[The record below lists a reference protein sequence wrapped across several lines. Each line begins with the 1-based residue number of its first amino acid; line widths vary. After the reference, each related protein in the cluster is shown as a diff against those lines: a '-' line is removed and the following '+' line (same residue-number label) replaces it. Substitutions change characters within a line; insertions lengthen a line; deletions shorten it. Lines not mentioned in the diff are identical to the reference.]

1 MIKLSSLL
9 KEIRVAPPDDRLVIK
24 LTNADEYGEARDK
37 TTLIFPKHGS
47 QLDSDDKAY
56 IESEEVGIPE
66 ESGFFVYLDLALKD
80 FENKIQ
86 QLGDN
91 PDRSQ
96 VEDLII
102 ELVKDLSKYIE
113 ENEAYS
119 IDDTD
124 PREGIANIIADKFE
138 EIIPTTNQDLEGMG
152 WYTFSNDLV
161 KSLIEGDPSFL
172 IDYAFGGNVNEIRVV
187 APNLSIADYLNS
199 PQNTKDV
206 RDWAWEYSRNNLD
219 RTEHQEIY
227 NDYIQR
233 IKPGSFRLVDPDR
246 DPMGTTDYNF
256 DKVFKDPLNVATFNF
271 STDQV
276 WYFAFSSN
284 FSEGGFKFWDLEPF
298 FAGDKLI
305 EAVTF

>member
-1 MIKLSSLL
+1 M
-9 KEIRVAPPDDRLVIK
+9 
-24 LTNADEYGEARDK
+24 
-37 TTLIFPKHGS
+37 
-47 QLDSDDKAY
+47 
-56 IESEEVGIPE
+56 
-66 ESGFFVYLDLALKD
+66 D
-80 FENKIQ
+80 FENQIQ
-86 QLGDN
+86 QLGNN

-96 VEDLII
+96 VEDVII

-119 IDDTD
+119 IGDTGPRDD
-124 PREGIANIIADKFE
+124 IANNILEKFKE
-138 EIIPTTNQDLEGMG
+138 LFPTVNPHFVGLG
-152 WYTFSNDLV
+152 WYTFSNGLV
-161 KSLIEGDPSFL
+161 ESLVEGDPSFL
-172 IDYAFGGNVNEIRVV
+172 IDFTFGGNVNEIRVV

-206 RDWAWEYSRNNLD
+206 RDWAWEYSRNNSD

-246 DPMGTTDYNF
+246 DPIGSTDYDF